1 MSLTSGNASQPRSVG
16 TAGRES
22 PRHAE
27 AMWRP
32 VGASLS
38 GEIPESTQELR
49 GFSRCAGPSDNR
61 TSLNL
66 CRQSSAPMNP
76 IVPVNFR
83 FPKIFRIPGGSAQDR
98 FAAASNFRRSLM
110 KVEAAT
116 DAKTRLHHSQRR
128 GRSDKNSENPG
139 EPTARLTLVK

>member
-1 MSLTSGNASQPRSVG
+1 MIDITRGLSKMSPTSGNASQPRSVG

-22 PRHAE
+22 PRHDAE

-66 CRQSSAPMNP
+66 CRQSSASMNP
-76 IVPVNFR
+76 VALVNFR
-83 FPKIFRIPGGSAQDR
+83 FRKIFRIPGRPAQDR

-110 KVEAAT
+110 KVEVPSGAT
-116 DAKTRLHHSQRR
+116 APTKT
-128 GRSDKNSENPG
+128 GRIQENPRPG
-139 EPTARLTLVK
+139 LL